1 MFPAHAESL
10 HSLFTENTP
19 LAKYFQRN
27 IRLFNL
33 GMAMA
38 LVKVI
43 KKTILTYGP
52 ALFKVSG
59 KMYWMVGPMLQ
70 QEEYTSLAC
79 MQTYFHN
86 PKYQTTHRATNNATV
101 Y

>member
-1 MFPAHAESL
+1 MKTEGRIWLKFTLSNLCCRKGKVILPMSPAHAESL

-43 KKTILTYGP
+43 KKTILRYGP

-59 KMYWMVGPMLQ
+59 KMY
-70 QEEYTSLAC
+70 
-79 MQTYFHN
+79 
-86 PKYQTTHRATNNATV
+86 
-101 Y
+101 